1 MIVRVD
7 QAWHDQSVAGVEDC
21 LHAFAWEVA
30 SDDDVTA
37 FDENVGERWFMN
49 VAIVIVDL
57 SASDQKP
64 LGLPAIRASLGSFIA
79 IRWSC
84 DEPER
89 LTSQC
94 RGQLP

>member
-1 MIVRVD
+1 VRVD

-30 SDDDVTA
+30 SDRDDIAA

-49 VAIVIVDL
+49 IAVVIVDL

-64 LGLPAIRASLGSFIA
+64 LGIARHSRPHSQASLLSDGHA
-79 IRWSC
+79 MNLK
-84 DEPER
+84 D
-89 LTSQC
+89 
-94 RGQLP
+94 